1 MSANETPKPIPAA
14 SPRKNVLVELLLE
27 MQRKYRKYL
36 KDAGFKNETYEDCTR
51 PRANTILL
59 ALILFVVFLVVSI
72 CGLFFPTSSMKRV
85 VIVVNSMCGSVLV
98 VVFATD
104 LLTSTSNNGKL

>member
-1 MSANETPKPIPAA
+1 MSANETSKPIPAA

-27 MQRKYRKYL
+27 TQRKYQNYL
-36 KDAGFKNETYEDCTR
+36 KDAGFKTYEDCTR

-72 CGLFFPTSSMKRV
+72 CGLFFPTLSMKRV

-104 LLTSTSNNGKL
+104 LLTSISNTGKL